1 MAMKEKNLNSIKNIP
16 SVHSLLEHFHGKSEI
31 EWEFLKKIVQESI
44 SKIKEEVLSGNLV
57 IEKGN
62 DKMPVVVKNAVMKS
76 IKKSEAYSLRRVIN
90 ATGIILHTGLGRAPL
105 SELARK
111 NWNIITE
118 DYCNLEFDLKT
129 GERGERL
136 EHINNLLKLL
146 TGAEAGIVVNNNAA
160 AVLLLLNTFGKDKNV
175 ILSRGELVEI
185 GGSFRMPE
193 VMEISGA
200 KLKEIGATNRTHL
213 KDYKNA
219 IDGETSMI
227 LKVHPSN
234 FRISGFSKEVEV
246 QDLKNITEI
255 NNILLCYDLGGGA
268 LFDLSEVNL
277 PKEPVVAELINQ
289 KIDLITFSGDK
300 LIGGPQCG
308 IIVGK
313 KELIEKMHKN
323 PMYRALRVDKNT
335 IALLEATL
343 RTFINKDIT
352 GNELYR
358 KNNRSLK
365 ELKTIG
371 NSLLKGLKTTSGGK
385 EYFKI
390 VESPVQIGSGA
401 LPVEDIPS
409 IAIRFDIP
417 NLSVEKIA
425 KHFRELSIPVVGYIQ
440 DNSYFWNL
448 KTLRKKDC
456 SYLRDSLINLVGT
469 IREKK

>member
-1 MAMKEKNLNSIKNIP
+1 
-16 SVHSLLEHFHGKSEI
+16 
-31 EWEFLKKIVQESI
+31 
-44 SKIKEEVLSGNLV
+44 
-57 IEKGN
+57 
-62 DKMPVVVKNAVMKS
+62 
-76 IKKSEAYSLRRVIN
+76 
-90 ATGIILHTGLGRAPL
+90 
-105 SELARK
+105 
-111 NWNIITE
+111 
-118 DYCNLEFDLKT
+118 
-129 GERGERL
+129 
-136 EHINNLLKLL
+136 
-146 TGAEAGIVVNNNAA
+146 VNNNAA